1 MLTQKQF
8 DLLVYL
14 TEKDAAKSQRAIS
27 QKLGMSVGAVN
38 KLIKE
43 LTAEGLI
50 EDSRITEKGYDALEP
65 YRVKRAIFMAA
76 GFGSRMVPLTLNTP
90 KPLVRVKGTRMID
103 TLLDAVIAAGIPE
116 IYVIRGYLSEQFDQL
131 LYKYPMIKFIEN
143 PLFNEANNIASI
155 VCAGPLIRNAYILE
169 ADLVLS
175 NPKLITKY
183 QYSSNYLGIPVER
196 TDDWC
201 IHLDKN
207 GYISTV
213 GIGGI
218 NCHQIVGISYWTDYD
233 GSRLVEHIKHVYNEP
248 GGKERLWGQVP
259 LVYYHDEYQV
269 SVRECR
275 FEDVVEI
282 DTFNELKA
290 IDPLYKM

>member
-1 MLTQKQF
+1 MLSQKQF
-8 DLLVYL
+8 EILVYL
-14 TEKDAAKSQRAIS
+14 SEQKTAQSQRSIS
-27 QKLGMSVGAVN
+27 SNLNMSTGIVN

-43 LTAEGLI
+43 LTAEGFV
-50 EDSRITEKGYDALEP
+50 EDGFITSRGYTALEP
-65 YRVKRAIFMAA
+65 YRVQRAIFMAA

-90 KPLVRVKGTRMID
+90 KPLIRVNGVRMID
-103 TLLDAVIAAGIPE
+103 TLLDAVLAAGIPE
-116 IYVIRGYLSEQFDQL
+116 IYVIRGYLAEQFDQL

-169 ADLVLS
+169 SDLVLS

-183 QYSSNYLGIPVER
+183 QYSSNYLAIPMER

-201 IHLDKN
+201 VHLDK
-207 GYISTV
+207 GYIDSV
-213 GIGGI
+213 GIGGV

-233 GSRLVEHIKHVYNEP
+233 GSRLVEHIKNVYQQP

-259 LVYYHDEYQV
+259 LNYYKDEYKV
-269 SVRECR
+269 AVRECKL
-275 FEDVVEI
+275 EDVVEI
-282 DTFNELKA
+282 DSFNELKA
-290 IDPLYKM
+290 IDPIYKL

>member
-14 TEKDAAKSQRAIS
+14 TEKDSAKSQRAIS
-27 QKLGMSVGAVN
+27 QKLGISVGAVN
-38 KLIKE
+38 KLVKE
-43 LTAEGLI
+43 LTTDGLI
-50 EDSRITEKGYDALEP
+50 EDGAITEKGYDALEP

-213 GIGGI
+213 GIGGV

-233 GSRLVEHIKHVYNEP
+233 GSRLVEHIKHVYGEP

>member
-14 TEKDAAKSQRAIS
+14 SEQKAAQSQRTIANSLNIS
-27 QKLGMSVGAVN
+27 AGMVN

-43 LTAEGLI
+43 LTADGLV
-50 EDSRITEKGYDALEP
+50 EDGLVTPRGYTALEP
-65 YRVKRAIFMAA
+65 YRVQRAIFMAA

-90 KPLVRVKGTRMID
+90 KPLIRVNGVRMID
-103 TLLDAVIAAGIPE
+103 TLIDAVLAAGITE
-116 IYVIRGYLSEQFDQL
+116 IYVIRGYLAEQFDQL

-169 ADLVLS
+169 SDLVLS

-183 QYSSNYLGIPVER
+183 QYSSNYLAIPVER

-201 IHLDKN
+201 VHIDK
-207 GYISTV
+207 GYIDSV
-213 GIGGI
+213 GIGGV

-233 GSRLVEHIKHVYNEP
+233 GSRLVEHIKSVYQQP

-259 LVYYHDEYQV
+259 LNYYRDEYKV
-269 SVRECR
+269 SVRECK

-290 IDPLYKM
+290 IDPVYK

>member
-8 DLLVYL
+8 DVLVYL
-14 TEKDAAKSQRAIS
+14 TEQTDPQSQRAIS
-27 QKLGMSVGAVN
+27 ESLGMSIGFIN
-38 KLIKE
+38 KVMKE
-43 LTAEGLI
+43 FAADGLVK
-50 EDSRITEKGYDALEP
+50 DGMITQQGYAALEP
-65 YRVKRAIFMAA
+65 YRVQRAIFMAA

-90 KPLVRVKGTRMID
+90 KPLIRVKGVRMID
-103 TLLDAVIAAGIPE
+103 TLLDAVIAAGISE

-169 ADLVLS
+169 SDLVLS
-175 NPKLITKY
+175 NPKLITRY
-183 QYSSNYLGIPVER
+183 QYCSNYLGIPVEH

-201 IHLDKN
+201 VHLEK
-207 GYISTV
+207 GYIKDV
-213 GIGGI
+213 GIGGV

-233 GSRLVEHIKHVYNEP
+233 GSRLVEHIKNVYQMP

-259 LVYYHDEYQV
+259 LKYYHDEYKV
-269 SVRECR
+269 GIRECK

-282 DTFNELKA
+282 DTFNELKQ
-290 IDPLYKM
+290 IDPVYKL

>member
-1 MLTQKQF
+1 MLSQKQF
-8 DLLVYL
+8 DILVYL
-14 TEKDAAKSQRAIS
+14 TEQKTAQSQRSIS
-27 QKLGMSVGAVN
+27 NNLNISTGLVN

-43 LTAEGLI
+43 LTAEGLV
-50 EDSRITEKGYDALEP
+50 EDGFITARGYTALEP
-65 YRVKRAIFMAA
+65 YRVQRAIFMAA

-90 KPLVRVKGTRMID
+90 KPLIRVNGVRMID
-103 TLLDAVIAAGIPE
+103 TLLDAVLAAGITE
-116 IYVIRGYLSEQFDQL
+116 IYVIRGYLAEQFDQL

-169 ADLVLS
+169 SDLVLS

-183 QYSSNYLGIPVER
+183 QYSSNYLAIPVDR

-201 IHLDKN
+201 VHLDK
-207 GYISTV
+207 GYIETV
-213 GIGGI
+213 GIGGV

-233 GSRLVEHIKHVYNEP
+233 GSRLVEHIKNVYQQP

-259 LVYYHDEYQV
+259 LNYYHDEYKV
-269 SVRECR
+269 SVRECK

-282 DTFNELKA
+282 DSFNELKA
-290 IDPLYKM
+290 IDPIYKL

>member
-1 MLTQKQF
+1 MLSKKQF
-8 DLLVYL
+8 DILVYL
-14 TEKDAAKSQRAIS
+14 TEQTSAQSQRAMAKDLDVSI
-27 QKLGMSVGAVN
+27 GFIN
-38 KLIKE
+38 KTMQA
-43 LTAEGLI
+43 LTNDGLV
-50 EDSRITEKGYDALEP
+50 ENGCITDKGYEALEP

-76 GFGSRMVPLTLNTP
+76 GFGSRLVPITLNTP
-90 KPLVRVKGTRMID
+90 KPLVRVHGVRMID
-103 TLLDAVIAAGIPE
+103 TLLDAVLAAGITE

-155 VCAGPLIRNAYILE
+155 ICAGPLIRNAYILE
-169 ADLVLS
+169 SDLILS

-183 QYSSNYLGIPVER
+183 QYSSNYLGIPVEQ

-201 IHLDKN
+201 VHLEK
-207 GYISTV
+207 GYIKEV
-213 GIGGI
+213 GIGGV

-233 GSRLVEHIKHVYNEP
+233 GSRLVEHIKTVYNAP

-259 LVYYHDEYQV
+259 LRYYHDEYQV
-269 SVRECR
+269 SVRECK

-282 DTFNELKA
+282 DTFKELKA
-290 IDPLYKM
+290 IDPSYDM

>member
-1 MLTQKQF
+1 MLTKRQF
-8 DLLVYL
+8 DILVYL
-14 TEKDAAKSQRAIS
+14 TEQKKVPSQRAIS
-27 QKLGMSVGAVN
+27 KELDISTGLVN
-38 KLIKE
+38 KLMKE
-43 LTAEGLI
+43 LTEIGLV
-50 EDSRITEKGYDALEP
+50 EDGYITSKGYTALEP
-65 YRVKRAIFMAA
+65 YRVQRAIFMAA

-90 KPLVRVKGTRMID
+90 KPLIRVNGVRMID

-116 IYVIRGYLSEQFDQL
+116 IYVIRGYLGEQFDQL

-155 VCAGPLIRNAYILE
+155 VCAGSLIRNAYILE
-169 ADLVLS
+169 SDLVLS

-183 QYSSNYLGIPVER
+183 QYSSNYLTIPVER

-201 IHLDKN
+201 VHLQK
-207 GYISTV
+207 GYIESV
-213 GIGGI
+213 GIGGV

-233 GSRLVEHIKHVYNEP
+233 GSRLVEHIKSVYHAP

-259 LVYYHDEYQV
+259 LNYYHDEYKV
-269 SVRECR
+269 SVRECKM
-275 FEDVVEI
+275 EDVVEI

-290 IDPLYKM
+290 IDPVYRL